1 MGSPHSTAS
10 HPEFPRPRSAG
21 SYTGITVVKF
31 HGHIARPDRCYL
43 HSHPCRVNVHSFQMH
58 AGNMIFVLDAHR
70 YRSIDAGTGIPAA
83 VRLQRLVHRNAQ
95 QILSRLNGIGNVH
108 VKGGITVVVR
118 ADRKAVEI
126 DSAIL
131 IDAFKMQDDGFP
143 DRRFFQNKSLLILIF
158 SAGEISGIDP
168 FRQILSRASASMAS
182 CGRSVSTGIPSSLQK
197 NHPLF
202 KSMVMDFVLSLSN
215 STQKSRDN
223 SGSLYSYYTN
233 CPLLCIA

>member
-1 MGSPHSTAS
+1 
-10 HPEFPRPRSAG
+10 
-21 SYTGITVVKF
+21 
-31 HGHIARPDRCYL
+31 
-43 HSHPCRVNVHSFQMH
+43 
-58 AGNMIFVLDAHR
+58 MIFVLDAHR

-83 VRLQRLVHRNAQ
+83 VRLQRIVHRNAQ

-158 SAGEISGIDP
+158 SAGEISGIDSVP
-168 FRQILSRASASMAS
+168 TDSVTGFCQHGVVRQIRFHWYAVLFAKE
-182 CGRSVSTGIPSSLQK
+182 PSFVQINGHGLR
-197 NHPLF
+197 PFF
-202 KSMVMDFVLSLSN
+202 KQF
-215 STQKSRDN
+215 
-223 SGSLYSYYTN
+223 YTE
-233 CPLLCIA
+233 IQR